1 LDVPFALSFT
11 YLTEARLKE
20 LAQRPDLAALK
31 NLKVL
36 SLHGERGD
44 EMTPAAFKLL
54 AKLDNVACLNL
65 GGHVPVSALKELKGM
80 KNLTTLYLN
89 RFGIRDDYLAD
100 LRKADM
106 LHLFSGATARDGGRP
121 KSAKEVIALELIST
135 RVTDAGL
142 KELAGLENLESLM

>member
-1 LDVPFALSFT
+1 KYVGLGAKPGVLVETRYGRLELELDDPPEKGRPPVSGKRLMPVFHFQNKFLPNREFIDLDVSFALSFT

-89 RFGIRDDYLAD
+89 RLWIRDD
-100 LRKADM
+100 
-106 LHLFSGATARDGGRP
+106 
-121 KSAKEVIALELIST
+121 
-135 RVTDAGL
+135 
-142 KELAGLENLESLM
+142 